1 MKIGFIGFG
10 EAAFNIAQGLGT
22 EGITGIRAFD
32 AMTDDPVM
40 GRLVHVRAKEANV
53 ALVAAAVD
61 IAQWAD
67 TIFAAVPSSFTLGV
81 CEDIKAFLH
90 ADKMYIDVSASA
102 PNIKIEIW
110 ELIKDSGVLFV
121 DAAML
126 GSLPK
131 DKHKVPITASGNGAA
146 AFQVRMAPYGM
157 RITLA
162 GEQAGAASAIKLVR
176 SIYMKGIAALM
187 IEMLEAATAYDVE
200 KEVIASLAK
209 SMDGIAFTAHLD
221 RLVKGTGIH
230 CKRRAAELK
239 GSLQLLADRGIA
251 SDMTTAAK
259 HRTEALE
266 QYGFAERFVDKA
278 PTGWKDIIDVMQNK
292 G

>member
-1 MKIGFIGFG
+1 MNIGFIGFG

-32 AMTDDPVM
+32 AMMDDPVM
-40 GRLVHVRAKEANV
+40 GKLVHARAKEANV
-53 ALVAAAVD
+53 DLMASAVD
-61 IAQWAD
+61 IAKWSD

-81 CEDIKAFLH
+81 CEDIKSFLH

-102 PNIKIEIW
+102 PNIKIKIW

-131 DKHKVPITASGNGAA
+131 DQHKVPITASGNGAA

-187 IEMLEAATAYDVE
+187 IEMLEAATAYGVE
-200 KEVIASLAK
+200 EDVIASLAK
-209 SMDGIAFTAHLD
+209 SMDGIAFTAHLE

-239 GSLQLLADRGIA
+239 GSLQLLKDKGIA
-251 SDMTTAAK
+251 SDMTVAAK

-278 PTGWKDIIDVMQNK
+278 PSGWRDIIDVMRNK